1 MTLHGF
7 SILRAILTTLRRFI
21 LVKVMGMD
29 IHPSTQMSL
38 SAKPDLTFP
47 KGVHV
52 SAYSYVAFGVRIL
65 AHDRTRG
72 LYCHTHIGENCFIGG
87 ESIILPGVRIDDN
100 CVVGAG
106 SVVTKDVPP
115 RSVVAGNP
123 AKVIR
128 SDIEVG
134 RFGRF
139 ASADEAERVAR
150 ANDPAA
156 ASLPSG
162 NLGKD

>member
-1 MTLHGF
+1 MTLHGL
-7 SILRAILTTLRRFI
+7 SGLRNVLTACRRLF
-21 LVKVMGMD
+21 LVRVMGMD
-29 IHPSTQMSL
+29 IHPTSQMSL

-47 KGVHV
+47 KGVHLG
-52 SAYSYVAFGVRIL
+52 AYSYVAFGARIL

-72 LYCHTHIGENCFIGG
+72 LYCHTYIGKNCFIGG
-87 ESIILPGVRIDDN
+87 ESIILPGITIGDN
-100 CVVGAG
+100 CVIGAG

-123 AKVIR
+123 AKIIQ

-134 RFGRF
+134 RYGRF
-139 ASADEAERVAR
+139 ANADDNERTLR
-150 ANDPAA
+150 AKDPAA

-162 NLGKD
+162 QLGKD